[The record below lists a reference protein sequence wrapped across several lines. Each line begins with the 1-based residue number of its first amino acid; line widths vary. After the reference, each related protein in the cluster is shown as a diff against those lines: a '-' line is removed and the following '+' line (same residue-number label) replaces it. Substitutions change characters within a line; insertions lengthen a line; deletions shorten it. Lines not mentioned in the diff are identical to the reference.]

1 MTDTYYSFYEEM
13 QQLYKKNGVT
23 IEKHF
28 AQDGMAPMF
37 HGTVDSWNEEK
48 FETWYQYHLS
58 VCEEKSMID
67 MSNHVVVIGRKG

>member
-1 MTDTYYSFYEEM
+1 
-13 QQLYKKNGVT
+13 
-23 IEKHF
+23 
-28 AQDGMAPMF
+28 MAPMF
-37 HGTVDSWNEEK
+37 HGTVDSWNEEQ

>member
-1 MTDTYYSFYEEM
+1 
-13 QQLYKKNGVT
+13 
-23 IEKHF
+23 
-28 AQDGMAPMF
+28 MAPMF